1 MLTLSI
7 IVPLYNSEKYLP
19 KCLDS
24 LLGQDIPEQDYE
36 LILVD
41 DGSPDGSRRI
51 AEEYAS
57 RHSNIIV
64 LTQSNKGTSGAR
76 NTGIRR
82 AGGKYLCF
90 VDPDDFVLE
99 NSFSVLIRKMEE
111 ENLDVL
117 RFGYSEVDEQYQPT
131 TSCKN
136 PESPDYSSR
145 VMDGCTFMAERLG
158 IACYVWTF
166 LYRTAL
172 LKENDLFFYEGD
184 YFDDTPWLP
193 RVLSLADRVDS
204 MDFKRYFYLIRMNSL
219 VQSASNRSIVR
230 KIEGHRFLVKEL
242 LQQKRALGNDEA
254 SMWYDRMVSHCV
266 LSLLTLVGQ
275 ADFENRNGYLQE
287 LRESG
292 VFPLSKSKCSVAN
305 KMKLSLIN
313 LNPSLYCRMIYLK
326 NKIR

>member
-19 KCLDS
+19 KCLNS
-24 LLGQDIPEQDYE
+24 LLSQDIPEQDYE

-41 DGSPDGSRRI
+41 DGSPDGSRGI

-64 LTQSNKGTSGAR
+64 LTQPNKGTSGAR

-117 RFGYSEVDEQYQPT
+117 RFGYIEVNEQYQLT
-131 TSCKN
+131 KSCKN
-136 PESPDYSSR
+136 PEVPDYSSE
-145 VMDGCTFMAERLG
+145 VMDGVTYMAERLG
-158 IACYVWTF
+158 VACYVWTYLF
-166 LYRTAL
+166 RASL
-172 LKENDLFFYEGD
+172 LKDNGIFFYEGD

-193 RVLSLADRVDS
+193 RALSMARRVDS
-204 MDFKRYFYLIRMNSL
+204 IDFKRYFYLIRENSL
-219 VQSASNRSIVR
+219 VQSTYKTSITR
-230 KIEGHRFLVKEL
+230 KIEGQRFLIKNL
-242 LQQKRALGNDEA
+242 LRQKRALNNNLA
-254 SMWYDRMVSHCV
+254 SQWYDMMIAHCT
-266 LSLLTLVGQ
+266 LTLLTLVGQ
-275 ADFENRNGYLQE
+275 YSYADKKKYLQE
-287 LRESG
+287 LKESD
-292 VFPLSKSKCSVAN
+292 VIPLSTSRGSRKNRLKFFV
-305 KMKLSLIN
+305 IN
-313 LNPSLYCRMIYLK
+313 LSPKLFCLLIHLK
-326 NKIR
+326 N